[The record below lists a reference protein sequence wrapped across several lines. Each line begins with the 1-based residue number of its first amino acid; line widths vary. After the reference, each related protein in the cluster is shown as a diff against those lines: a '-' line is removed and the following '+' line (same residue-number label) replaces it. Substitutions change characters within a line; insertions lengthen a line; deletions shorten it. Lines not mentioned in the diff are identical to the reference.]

1 MWTTDKDGII
11 LALLAS
17 EILAV
22 TGSTPSQRYDALAE
36 KYGAPT
42 YARIDAPAD
51 REQKAR
57 LAKLSPEQVTATE
70 LAGEPITAKLT
81 TAPGNGA
88 PLGGLK
94 VTTENAWFAA
104 RPSGTEDVYK
114 IYAESFKGP
123 EHLAEV
129 QEAAK
134 EVVNTGHS
142 VSSDAEGDCSD
153 GTPSKPKLPRE
164 VWVLVAAN
172 VVVAL
177 GYGVVAPVLPQY
189 ARNFGVSI
197 SAATFVITAFALM
210 RLVVAPPAGLL
221 VQRLGERRVYISGL
235 LIVAVSTGACAFARD
250 LLAAAAVPVAR
261 RARVG
266 DVHRVVAG
274 SDDPDLAA
282 GRARPRRRPVLV
294 GLPDRLGGRAGARQP
309 DRGLRA
315 WRRRSS
321 STEWRCWSPRR
332 WCS

>member
-1 MWTTDKDGII
+1 VAIEYLFTNRPDWPAATAVGKTAVSSSIIDRVVAGLGRKLLEVPVGFKWFVDGLIGGTIGFGGEESAGASFLRRHGSTWTTDKDGII

-22 TGSTPSQRYDALAE
+22 TGQTPSQRYAEFAE

-70 LAGEPITAKLT
+70 LAGEAITAKLT

-129 QEAAK
+129 QQAAK
-134 EVVNTGHS
+134 DVVNT
-142 VSSDAEGDCSD
+142 
-153 GTPSKPKLPRE
+153 
-164 VWVLVAAN
+164 
-172 VVVAL
+172 
-177 GYGVVAPVLPQY
+177 
-189 ARNFGVSI
+189 
-197 SAATFVITAFALM
+197 VIA
-210 RLVVAPPAGLL
+210 
-221 VQRLGERRVYISGL
+221 
-235 LIVAVSTGACAFARD
+235 
-250 LLAAAAVPVAR
+250 
-261 RARVG
+261 
-266 DVHRVVAG
+266 
-274 SDDPDLAA
+274 
-282 GRARPRRRPVLV
+282 
-294 GLPDRLGGRAGARQP
+294 
-309 DRGLRA
+309 
-315 WRRRSS
+315 
-321 STEWRCWSPRR
+321 
-332 WCS
+332 